1 MTSNIV
7 YIGRKPVMSYV
18 MAIMTSFKDNPESVT
33 IKARGRSI
41 STAVDAAEVTK
52 NSYLP
57 DITYEIAIG
66 TEKLKG
72 EQEGGSPRNVSSISI
87 TMRKKT
93 KP

>member
-1 MTSNIV
+1 MKEHTV

-57 DITYEIAIG
+57 DITYDITIG
-66 TEKLKG
+66 TEKL
-72 EQEGGSPRNVSSISI
+72 EREEGGDPRNVSTISI
-87 TMRKKT
+87 IMRKKT

>member
-1 MTSNIV
+1 MKSNIV

-52 NSYLP
+52 NSYLSDLIY
-57 DITYEIAIG
+57 DITIG
-66 TEKLKG
+66 TEKLEG
-72 EQEGGSPRNVSSISI
+72 EEGGSPRNVSTISI
-87 TMRKKT
+87 IMRKKT
-93 KP
+93 NS